1 MLLMSSLGLSFLL
14 PLQNQGGR
22 IELNETGGKFASTRV
37 REKKKKSVDYGYD
50 AELSR
55 KLFNL
60 SFFLIC
66 SGYNSIM
73 CPTCPNQVF
82 LLDKQG
88 QPTSQLKD
96 EEICLFVSFLPSVF
110 PLFYRY

>member
-1 MLLMSSLGLSFLL
+1 MVMMLNYPESCLTFH
-14 PLQNQGGR
+14 
-22 IELNETGGKFASTRV
+22 
-37 REKKKKSVDYGYD
+37 
-50 AELSR
+50 
-55 KLFNL
+55 
-60 SFFLIC
+60 FFLSVQVMRKYFGNLKIKC
-66 SGYNSIM
+66 ISKSMSYNSIM

>member
-50 AELSR
+50 AELS
-55 KLFNL
+55 
-60 SFFLIC
+60 
-66 SGYNSIM
+66 
-73 CPTCPNQVF
+73 
-82 LLDKQG
+82 
-88 QPTSQLKD
+88 
-96 EEICLFVSFLPSVF
+96 
-110 PLFYRY
+110 